1 MKGKTIVFLVFL
13 FVLVQSA
20 TAANITFS
28 ISEQSG
34 VISTVFTLVPSQ
46 SYHIGSGGSSSSAPI
61 QEDTPIQEE
70 VDSTPSLVSDPSVI
84 PSQIPTTPETS
95 QEQVGVNQ
103 TLTKIKDN
111 NILFAVC
118 FLTILVVLFLSYVY
132 VIGKKAKG
140 R

>member
-28 ISEQSG
+28 ISEPSG
-34 VISTVFTLVPSQ
+34 DISTVFTLVPSQ
-46 SYHIGSGGSSSSAPI
+46 SYYIGSGGSSSSAPI
-61 QEDTPIQEE
+61 QEDTPIQEV
-70 VDSTPSLVSDPSVI
+70 VDSTPSLVPDPTVI

-95 QEQVGVNQ
+95 QEKVGINQ
-103 TLTKIKDN
+103 TSPKEEDN
-111 NILFAVC
+111 NILLAVC

-132 VIGKKAKG
+132 VIGKRKE